1 MRTSAG
7 KSKRFC
13 DTRHAS
19 PRARLRRLWHA
30 DMLDA
35 LMSIVGDDGVEND
48 WARERVRKLLGD
60 AAKPPEPEM
69 HVILGDVSLT
79 VRGHGMALL
88 LAPGLLPDKDDDL
101 GSSGRR

>member
-13 DTRHAS
+13 DPRHAS
-19 PRARLRRLWHA
+19 PRARLRRLWRA

-35 LMSIVGDDGVEND
+35 LKSIVGDADVESE
-48 WARERVRKLLGD
+48 WARERVRSLFGD
-60 AAKPPEPEM
+60 AVKPPEPEM
-69 HVILGDVSLT
+69 HVVLGDVSLT

-88 LAPGLLPDKDDDL
+88 LAPGLRPQQDDDL
-101 GSSGRR
+101 GPAR